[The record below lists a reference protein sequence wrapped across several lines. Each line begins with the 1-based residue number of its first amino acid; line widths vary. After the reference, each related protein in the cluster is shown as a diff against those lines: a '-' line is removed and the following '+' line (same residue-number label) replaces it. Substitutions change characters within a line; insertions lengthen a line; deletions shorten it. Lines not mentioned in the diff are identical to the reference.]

1 MGKYRIGLFYSLVR
15 GDEKLLIDAAKKLDV
30 QLELINIDNLILK
43 KDVFKPK
50 FDIALLRSVS
60 STKEKYVAF
69 FLESLGIKTVNS
81 FKIIQNC
88 DDKFFTSILLEKKGV
103 AQPKFGLAFSLNEA
117 KKLIEKLGGY
127 PVVIKPTTGS
137 WGRMLAKV
145 NDEDAL
151 EAIFEHKQYL
161 NSPSQK
167 ALYIQK
173 FIEKGG
179 RDIRAFVFDGEVICA
194 IYRNSH
200 HWITNTARGGIATN
214 CQVNQELK
222 KICFKASE
230 AIGHGILA
238 MDIFESQEGYLVNE
252 VNHTMEFKN
261 SEKPTGVSISSKI
274 ISYCLKKIKND

>member
-1 MGKYRIGLFYSLVR
+1 MKKYKIGLFYTLIR
-15 GDEKLLIDAAKKLDV
+15 GDEKLLIDAAKKLNVD
-30 QLELINIDNLILK
+30 LELINIDNLILK
-43 KDVFKPK
+43 RDAFKFN

-69 FLESLGIKTVNS
+69 FLESLGIKTINS
-81 FKIIQNC
+81 LKVIQNC
-88 DDKFFTSILLEKKGV
+88 DDKFFTSTILEKKGV
-103 AQPKFGLAFSLNEA
+103 NQPKFGLVFSLNEA
-117 KKLIEKLGGY
+117 KKLIENIGGY

-137 WGRMLAKV
+137 WGRMLAKI

-161 NSPSQK
+161 SSPYQK

-173 FIEKGG
+173 FIEKDG

-194 IYRNSH
+194 IYRNSN
-200 HWITNTARGGIATN
+200 HWITNTARGGIASN
-214 CQVNQELK
+214 CEVNKELK
-222 KICFKASE
+222 KICYKASE

-238 MDIFESQEGYLVNE
+238 MDVFEGKDGYLINE

-261 SEKPTGVSISSKI
+261 SEKPTGVSISSVI
-274 ISYCLKKIKND
+274 INYCLKKIK

>member
-1 MGKYRIGLFYSLVR
+1 MRKYKIGLFYNIIR
-15 GDEKLLIDAAKKLDV
+15 GDEKLLIEAANKLNVSLD
-30 QLELINIDNLILK
+30 LINVDNLILK
-43 KDVFKPK
+43 KDVFEAK

-103 AQPKFGLAFSLNEA
+103 PQPKFGLAFSLDEA

-161 NSPSQK
+161 SSPFQK

-200 HWITNTARGGIATN
+200 HWITNTARGGVASKCEIN
-214 CQVNQELK
+214 PKLK
-222 KICFKASE
+222 EICFKASE

-238 MDIFESQEGYLVNE
+238 MDVFETKEGYLINE

-261 SEKPTGVSISSKI
+261 SEKPTGVSISSAI
-274 ISYCLKKIKND
+274 INYCLKKIND